1 MGDPAPVRVEVDE
14 EPRWAD
20 AVAERF
26 CARLR
31 QRPRLRVC
39 LPTGRTPRGPYAAI
53 AERVA
58 GGQASL
64 AEAEVLLL
72 DEFGGLAPDDPA
84 RCATML
90 ARDLLDRLDAA
101 PAAVHHLDPDA
112 DDVAAECARYRRVVA
127 DGGLDLCLLGIGA
140 NGHVGLNEPGSAP
153 DAPTRRV
160 ALAPETIAA
169 ARDYGGNDAPRW
181 GLTLGMA
188 EILEAREV
196 WLLVAGGHKA
206 EVLAEALEGPVTPE
220 LPASLL
226 RGHTRLLVLADEP
239 AAEKLSASLR
249 SPAGN
254 DEIIHGGPRHG
265 G

>member
-1 MGDPAPVRVEVDE
+1 MRVEVVE
-14 EPRWAD
+14 ETRWAET
-20 AVAERF
+20 VADRF

-39 LPTGRTPRGPYAAI
+39 LPTGRTPREPYAAV
-53 AERVA
+53 AARVA

-64 AEAEVLLL
+64 AEAEVVLL
-72 DEFGGLAPDDPA
+72 DEFGGLPPDDPA

-90 ARDLLDRLDAA
+90 ARDLLDRLDAP
-101 PAAVHHLDPDA
+101 PAAVHRLDPDTG
-112 DDVAAECARYRRVVA
+112 DVDAECARYRRVVA

-169 ARDYGGNDAPRW
+169 ARQYGGDAPQW
-181 GLTLGMA
+181 GMTLGLA
-188 EILEAREV
+188 EILAAHEI

-206 EVLAEALEGPVTPE
+206 GILAEALEGPVTPA

-226 RGHTRLLVLADEP
+226 REHARLLVLADEP
-239 AAEKLSASLR
+239 AAAELSSAL
-249 SPAGN
+249 PPDAGDSARV
-254 DEIIHGGPRHG
+254 DEGRRDGG
-265 G
+265 

>member
-1 MGDPAPVRVEVDE
+1 MRVDVDE
-14 EPRWAD
+14 EGRWAE

-39 LPTGRTPRGPYAAI
+39 LPTGSTPRGLYAAI

-72 DEFGGLAPDDPA
+72 DEFGGLAPGDPA

-90 ARDLLDRLDAA
+90 ARDLLDRLDTP
-101 PAAVHHLDPDA
+101 PAAVHRLDPDA
-112 DDVAAECARYRRVVA
+112 DDLDAECARYHRVVA

-140 NGHVGLNEPGSAP
+140 NGHVGLNEPGSPAN
-153 DAPTRRV
+153 APTRQV
-160 ALAPETIAA
+160 ALAAATIGAA
-169 ARDYGGNDAPRW
+169 SRYGDGHAAPTW

-196 WLLVAGGHKA
+196 WLLVSGAHKA
-206 EVLAEALEGPVTPE
+206 AVLAEALEGPVTAA

-226 RGHTRLLVLADEP
+226 RSHGRLRVLADEP
-239 AAEKLSASLR
+239 AAEGLSASLR
-249 SPAGN
+249 SRAGD
-254 DEIIHGGPRHG
+254 DETVDGGPRHG